1 MNCFKKKCKMTVFE
15 IIVNQLVIRAF
26 DLDD

>member
-1 MNCFKKKCKMTVFE
+1 MNCFKKKCKMIVFE
-15 IIVNQLVIRAF
+15 NVVNQLVIMVF

>member
-15 IIVNQLVIRAF
+15 NIVNQLVIRVY

>member
-1 MNCFKKKCKMTVFE
+1 MNCFKKKCKMIVFE
-15 IIVNQLVIRAF
+15 IIVNQLVIRVF

>member
-15 IIVNQLVIRAF
+15 NVVNQLVIKVF
-26 DLDD
+26 DLGD

>member
-15 IIVNQLVIRAF
+15 IIVNKLVIRFF

>member
-15 IIVNQLVIRAF
+15 NIVNQLVIRAF
-26 DLDD
+26 DMDD

>member
-1 MNCFKKKCKMTVFE
+1 MNCFKKKCKMTVFDN
-15 IIVNQLVIRAF
+15 IVNQLVIIVF

>member
-15 IIVNQLVIRAF
+15 NIVNQLVIGVF